1 VTSPRRPPVPSI
13 SSPGEALAWLS
24 GLVFAL
30 SSFMGWYSFEG
41 ELATVSVIGW
51 HTGTLGKLVF
61 FVGLAVLLFL
71 VLGATGL
78 ELPPNLPAGAV
89 VSGIGAV
96 GTILVL
102 VRIIDIPDRFSGA
115 GRGIGLWIS
124 LLAGLLVIVAGF
136 VKANEESGAES

>member
-1 VTSPRRPPVPSI
+1 
-13 SSPGEALAWLS
+13 LA
-24 GLVFAL
+24 GLVLAL
-30 SSFMGWYSFEG
+30 SSFMGWYTFDS

-51 HTGTLGKLVF
+51 HTGTLGKLVL

-78 ELPPNLPAGAV
+78 ELPPNVPPGAV

-102 VRIIDIPDRFSGA
+102 IRVIDIPDRFAGA

-124 LLAGLLVIVAGF
+124 LIAGLLVIVAGF
-136 VKANEESGAES
+136 VKASEEA

>member
-1 VTSPRRPPVPSI
+1 VTPPRRPPVPSI
-13 SSPGEALAWLS
+13 SSPGEALAWLA
-24 GLVFAL
+24 GLVLAL
-30 SSFMGWYSFEG
+30 SSFMGWYTFDS

-51 HTGTLGKLVF
+51 HTGTLGKLVL

-78 ELPPNLPAGAV
+78 ELPPNVPPGAV

-102 VRIIDIPDRFSGA
+102 IRVIDIPDRFAGA

-124 LLAGLLVIVAGF
+124 LIAGLLVIVAGF
-136 VKANEESGAES
+136 VKASEEA

>member
-1 VTSPRRPPVPSI
+1 
-13 SSPGEALAWLS
+13 
-24 GLVFAL
+24 
-30 SSFMGWYSFEG
+30 MGWYSFEG

>member
-1 VTSPRRPPVPSI
+1 V
-13 SSPGEALAWLS
+13 L
-24 GLVFAL
+24 AL
-30 SSFMGWYSFEG
+30 SSFMGWYTFDS

-89 VSGIGAV
+89 VSGIGAA

-102 VRIIDIPDRFSGA
+102 IRVIDIPDRFAGA

-124 LLAGLLVIVAGF
+124 LIAGLLVIAAGF
-136 VKANEESGAES
+136 VKASEEL

>member
-1 VTSPRRPPVPSI
+1 VSAPRRPPVPSI

-24 GLVFAL
+24 GIVFAL

-41 ELATVSVIGW
+41 ELATVSVTGW
-51 HTGTLGKLVF
+51 NTGTIGKLVL
-61 FVGLAVLLFL
+61 FVGLSALLFL

-78 ELPPNLPAGAV
+78 ELPPSIPAGAV

-102 VRIIDIPDRFSGA
+102 IRVIDIPDRFAGA

-124 LLAGLLVIVAGF
+124 LLAGVLLIVAGF
-136 VKANEESGAES
+136 VKANEEL

>member
-1 VTSPRRPPVPSI
+1 LSTPRRPSFPTI
-13 SSPGEALAWLS
+13 STPGEALAWIA

-30 SSFMGWYSFEG
+30 SSFMGWYSLESQLGTASF
-41 ELATVSVIGW
+41 IGW

-61 FVGLAVLLFL
+61 FIGLAVIVVL

-78 ELPPNLPAGAV
+78 ELPPAVPAGAV
-89 VSGIGAV
+89 VSGLGAL

-102 VRIIDIPDRFSGA
+102 VRVIDIPDRFANA

-124 LLAGLLVIVAGF
+124 LIAGLAVIAAGF
-136 VKANEESGAES
+136 AKASEEV